1 MTDTKTN
8 IVQSAKD
15 ELREEL
21 LKEAKEKLKAKMKQ
35 RHLAKQTLDNIDR
48 ELADL
53 ELEIKDKI
61 NAL

>member
-1 MTDTKTN
+1 MSDTKIN

-21 LKEAKEKLKAKMKQ
+21 LKEAKEKLKSKMKQ